1 MLTCWGSLD
10 TSLSFSELQ
19 LPFCSKGH
27 PWSLTPVLSSF
38 PGGSVGKESA
48 CTAGDPSSIPELGK
62 SPGEGNGNPLQYSCL
77 GNPMDRG
84 AWQAIVHWVARV
96 GYDLAA
102 KPPPPL
108 SDKWMGVS
116 IFCSG
121 ICSAHSC
128 HFCSCSIVPSQEK
141 QWYWPFVNFFLTFW
155 SFNISKYSDSNWI
168 EFSHIYSPQHFIIFI
183 KNFKHAVILIKC

>member
-27 PWSLTPVLSSF
+27 PWSLTPVLSGF

-121 ICSAHSC
+121 ICSAHAATSV
-128 HFCSCSIVPSQEK
+128 HVALFPPKKNNGIGLLLI
-141 QWYWPFVNFFLTFW
+141 FF
-155 SFNISKYSDSNWI
+155 
-168 EFSHIYSPQHFIIFI
+168 
-183 KNFKHAVILIKC
+183 